1 MRSRTG
7 RSTCWDSAHSVA
19 RWPPTVRR
27 ATHQPN
33 DADHK
38 EQRDEVMQAAAVA
51 VSPMYI
57 AGCSADPPVPL
68 DAGR

>member
-1 MRSRTG
+1 MRSKIG
-7 RSTCWDSAHSVA
+7 RSTCWGQRTQRGALPAD
-19 RWPPTVRR
+19 R
-27 ATHQPN
+27 APGDNQP
-33 DADHK
+33 DDDDHE